1 MAVAVAPVELPTDR
15 RSYFSTAPG
24 PDIHDPNWIPVLSS
38 ARYEPTIPSAE
49 KEALPLTSGSFSLFP
64 NQPQSTSP
72 RPRAPL
78 SHNYSKSSL
87 APESLASDSRSQNP
101 GDNVEPPLPNIQ
113 QTQSEAGGHHRR
125 KTSLGSRSTEEK
137 ISVGTETPTGDVV
150 SAPSTEGSASIVGGR
165 PFLRQE
171 QHEDIKS
178 TTTSTSSSKKLPVL
192 PPTSKYNRKPV
203 ASMAASIGRPS
214 FVLSLPQTPQESPRI
229 SPSVAATTPSTPLVQ
244 PVLSPNLL
252 PTELPLPPPPP
263 QPESVPKLQ
272 PAKSSAS
279 ERRQRALHS
288 HPSNISLQ
296 SPRDSSSDDAEI
308 PFKPPS
314 LRKPRKST
322 DSRATSAR
330 STIYDAQMPT
340 PAPTTPLPQLP
351 PEARRP
357 PTRENNASQNSTPA
371 LANEPFLPTTP
382 TVRPSEHSEIASFMT
397 EKNTLVFRRFD
408 DVHVRLLLCL
418 QSEISQLE
426 KELSTL
432 GSSTSQGVSAEKMA
446 QTMRVLRELR
456 RVVAEYDHLFTT
468 WSKMQANK
476 ASESTTKELKQW
488 LHKPGT
494 NAQAGLGIEMGHDLQ
509 WLEENK
515 NDLSSIDFNEKEDML
530 PKEAPQ
536 THAGPSNSGGPLG
549 FLALFGCGAK
559 RK

>member
-1 MAVAVAPVELPTDR
+1 MRTCPCVSAMAVTIPPVELPTDR
-15 RSYFSTAPG
+15 RSYLNTAPG
-24 PDIHDPNWIPVLSS
+24 PDIHDPNWIPVLDS
-38 ARYEPTIPSAE
+38 ARYKPPSPSAE
-49 KEALPLTSGSFSLFP
+49 KEALPLTPGSFSLFP
-64 NQPQSTSP
+64 NQSQSNSP
-72 RPRAPL
+72 RPRPPL

-87 APESLASDSRSQNP
+87 APESLASDSRSQSP
-101 GDNVEPPLPNIQ
+101 SDNVEPLPNIQ
-113 QTQSEAGGHHRR
+113 QAQSDAGAHHRR

-137 ISVGTETPTGDVV
+137 ISVGTDTPTGDVV
-150 SAPSTEGSASIVGGR
+150 SVPSTEGSASIGEVR
-165 PFLRQE
+165 PSLRQE
-171 QHEDIKS
+171 QHEDITS
-178 TTTSTSSSKKLPVL
+178 TTPSISSSRKPAVL

-203 ASMAASIGRPS
+203 ASMATSIGRPS
-214 FVLSLPQTPQESPRI
+214 FVPSLPQTPQESPRI
-229 SPSVAATTPSTPLVQ
+229 NPSVPVTAPSTPLVQ
-244 PVLSPNLL
+244 PFSTPKLI

-263 QPESVPKLQ
+263 QPDSVPKLQ

-288 HPSNISLQ
+288 HPSNISLR
-296 SPRDSSSDDAEI
+296 SPRNSSSDDAEI

-314 LRKPRKST
+314 VRKPRKST
-322 DSRATSAR
+322 DSRATSVR
-330 STIYDAQMPT
+330 STIYDVQMPT

-432 GSSTSQGVSAEKMA
+432 ESPTSHGYPAEKMT
-446 QTMRVLRELR
+446 QKMRVLRELR
-456 RVVAEYDHLFTT
+456 RVVAEYGKHVI
-468 WSKMQANK
+468 S
-476 ASESTTKELKQW
+476 
-488 LHKPGT
+488 
-494 NAQAGLGIEMGHDLQ
+494 LGR
-509 WLEENK
+509 
-515 NDLSSIDFNEKEDML
+515 
-530 PKEAPQ
+530 
-536 THAGPSNSGGPLG
+536 
-549 FLALFGCGAK
+549 